1 MPNEMFDETTIPEL
15 QGCNRW
21 SLEWIKSTSHI
32 MQMSLLTYVKSQVF
46 YPFTRNKIGLDKTR
60 LVNAQYDETLA
71 QGHADTTPIIF
82 AVVNPFM

>member
-1 MPNEMFDETTIPEL
+1 MQPLKFGMDEIHQSYHANVLVNMF
-15 QGCNRW
+15 
-21 SLEWIKSTSHI
+21 
-32 MQMSLLTYVKSQVF
+32 YVKSQVF

-60 LVNAQYDETLA
+60 LVNAQDEETFA